1 MSNLYREA
9 LVLLKE
15 YTHFIGKELN
25 NVDRI
30 NLQARLEKI
39 IDLFEELVNKVENE

>member
-1 MSNLYREA
+1 MNNKYREA

-30 NLQARLEKI
+30 NLIARLEKI
-39 IDLFEELVNKVENE
+39 IDLFEKLVKEVDDE